1 MRAGVDWEE
10 VLRIDGMVKMML
22 EMFAVPY
29 IPISCLSMQERT
41 RTAERVL
48 DLAGLKPTQP
58 RKRYLQTIAP
68 VPARGRTLSETMAG
82 ASYATPSAG
91 GSETGTP

>member
-1 MRAGVDWEE
+1 
-10 VLRIDGMVKMML
+10 
-22 EMFAVPY
+22 VPY

-48 DLAGLKPTQP
+48 ALAGLNPTQP
-58 RKRYLQTIAP
+58 RRRYLQTVAP

-82 ASYATPSAG
+82 ASNAAPSAG
-91 GSETGTP
+91 GPGTL